1 MNGSCPSPVSQPEP
15 IENKSIE
22 TDFNQLFVRYQQVTF
37 TNALRICKC
46 PHTSEEVVQEVFM
59 KLWIKSEYLSEIKDI
74 EGYLFM
80 MTRNVTISC
89 LRKQNRYTRA
99 LSEYRN
105 LMDQQPDLPETDA
118 GEMDEWIHEAAEQLA
133 PRQKMVYGLRTEQ
146 RLSRGE
152 IADRLKISMN
162 TVRNTLQNSTRLIS
176 KYVKSKMEG

>member
-1 MNGSCPSPVSQPEP
+1 MNGSCPSPVP

-22 TDFNQLFVRYQQVTF
+22 TDFNQLFVRYQHITF

-59 KLWIKSEYLSEIKDI
+59 KLWIKSEYLSEIEDI
-74 EGYLFM
+74 EAYLFM

-89 LRKQNRYTRA
+89 IRKQNRYTKA

-105 LMDQQPDLPETDA
+105 FMDHQSELPEPHA
-118 GEMDEWIHEAAEQLA
+118 RGMDEWIHEAAERLA
-133 PRQKMVYGLRTEQ
+133 PRQKMVYKLRTEQ
-146 RLSRGE
+146 RLNRGE
-152 IADRLKISMN
+152 IADRLKISIN

-176 KYVKSKMEG
+176 KYVKNKMEG